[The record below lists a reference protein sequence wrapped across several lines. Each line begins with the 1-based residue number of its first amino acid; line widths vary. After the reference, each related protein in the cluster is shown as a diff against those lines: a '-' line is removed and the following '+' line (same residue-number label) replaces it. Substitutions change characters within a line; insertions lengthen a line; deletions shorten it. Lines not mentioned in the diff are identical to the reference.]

1 VKHKNISFWF
11 LFALALPMIWVAI
24 IFAFGIQAH
33 RQLVQHQ
40 MRQNKLALS
49 TLVFTPNEY
58 ALLEWEHEKEFK
70 WQGNMYDVESICKSE
85 NEVEV
90 LVFKDLAEDKLIK
103 FFRKGIKST
112 FGKGEN
118 GKEQA
123 LLVGLWFKSLYLPP
137 NEMCFNQTLSKNKEP
152 LIFYYKM
159 EIGLRNFFE
168 LLHPPAV

>member
-1 VKHKNISFWF
+1 
-11 LFALALPMIWVAI
+11 MIWVAI

-112 FGKGEN
+112 
-118 GKEQA
+118 
-123 LLVGLWFKSLYLPP
+123 LPP